1 MFCIQFVLGFLW
13 LWWRVG
19 GFFRRWKRGRSSEV
33 KKQLYEVQESKLSSH
48 APYPIREFM
57 AYGVWGL
64 FSCGEMSY
72 YEVT

>member
-1 MFCIQFVLGFLW
+1 MV
-13 LWWRVG
+13 
-19 GFFRRWKRGRSSEV
+19 SSEGGKEDGV
-33 KKQLYEVQESKLSSH
+33 VRSKNSYTKSRESKLSSH